1 MKVVIIGGGAAGML
15 AGISASKENNEVTIL
30 EKMNSLGKKLRITG
44 KGRCNITNAIDIKDF
59 INNIPG
65 NGKFLYSAFQNFT
78 NKDIIDLL
86 KEEGLETKVER
97 GNRVF
102 PVTDNAQ
109 SVIDALY
116 RILKKQKVE
125 IVTNAKVGDLI
136 VNEGKAIGVKYI
148 QNGIEKNIEAD
159 KIIIATGGASYKA
172 TGSTGDGYEIAKKY
186 GHTINTV
193 KPGLVPLECH
203 EKNLCKELQGLSLR
217 NIAIKLV
224 DKEKNKA
231 IYEDF
236 GEMMFTHFGVT
247 GPVIISSSSHLVR
260 YKNIEELFK
269 NGKIELSIDLKPAL
283 SKEKLDL
290 RIRRDFEEF
299 KNKKFKNSLDKLLP
313 QKLIE
318 PIIKLSKIDEDKK
331 VNEITKEER
340 NCLGEIIKNFKFTI
354 SSFRPIEEAIITAG
368 GISVKEIDPKSMESK
383 IIKNLYFAGEIIDV
397 DGYTGGFN
405 LQIAFSTGVTA
416 GRSVYASN

>member
-318 PIIKLSKIDEDKK
+318 PIIKLSKIDEGKK

-340 NCLGEIIKNFKFTI
+340 NYLGKIIKNFKFTI

>member
-1 MKVVIIGGGAAGML
+1 MKVVIVGGGAAGML
-15 AGISASKENNEVTIL
+15 AGISASDGNNEVTIL
-30 EKMNSLGKKLRITG
+30 EKMNTLGKKLRITG
-44 KGRCNITNAIDIKDF
+44 KGRCNITNAADIKEF
-59 INNIPG
+59 ISNIPR
-65 NGKFLYSAFQNFT
+65 NGKFLYSVFQNFT
-78 NKDIIDLL
+78 NEDIINLL
-86 KEEGLETKVER
+86 KKEGLETKVER

-116 RILKKQKVE
+116 RILKKQKVK
-125 IVTNAKVGDLI
+125 ILTNAKVEDII
-136 VNEGKAIGVKYI
+136 VKNSEVIGVKYI
-148 QNGIEKNIEAD
+148 VDNAEQIMEAD

-186 GHTINTV
+186 GHTINTI
-193 KPGLVPLECH
+193 KPGLVPLECY
-203 EKNLCKELQGLSLR
+203 EKNLCKELQGLSLK
-217 NIAIKLV
+217 NISIKLK
-224 DKEKNKA
+224 DKEKNKE

-269 NGKIELSIDLKPAL
+269 NKNIELSIDLKPAL

-318 PIIKLSKIDEDKK
+318 PIINLSKIDGEKK

-340 NCLGEIIKNFKFTI
+340 NYLGEIIKNFKFTI
-354 SSFRPIEEAIITAG
+354 SSFRPIEEAIITVG

-383 IIKNLYFAGEIIDV
+383 IVKNLYFAGEIIDV

-405 LQIAFSTGVTA
+405 LQIAFSTGFVA
-416 GRSVYASN
+416 GRSI

>member
-1 MKVVIIGGGAAGML
+1 MKVVIVGGGAAGML
-15 AGISASKENNEVTIL
+15 AGISASDGNNEVTIL
-30 EKMNSLGKKLRITG
+30 EKMNTLGKKLRITG
-44 KGRCNITNAIDIKDF
+44 KGRCNITNSIDIKEF

-65 NGKFLYSAFQNFT
+65 NGKFLYSVFQNFT
-78 NKDIIDLL
+78 NEDIINLL
-86 KEEGLETKVER
+86 KKEGLDTKVER

-116 RILKKQKVE
+116 RILKKQKVK
-125 IVTNAKVGDLI
+125 ILTNAKVEDII
-136 VNEGKAIGVKYI
+136 VKNGEAIGVKYI
-148 QNGIEKNIEAD
+148 ADDIEQIIEAD

-186 GHTINTV
+186 GHTINTI
-193 KPGLVPLECH
+193 KPGLVPLECY
-203 EKNLCKELQGLSLR
+203 EKNLCKELQGLSLK
-217 NIAIKLV
+217 NISINLK
-224 DKEKNKA
+224 DKEKNKL

-269 NGKIELSIDLKPAL
+269 NKKIELSIDLKPAL

-318 PIIKLSKIDEDKK
+318 PIINLSKIDGEKK

-340 NCLGEIIKNFKFTI
+340 NYLGEIIKNFNFTI
-354 SSFRPIEEAIITAG
+354 SSFRPIDEAIITAG

-383 IIKNLYFAGEIIDV
+383 LIKNLYFAGEIIDV

-405 LQIAFSTGVTA
+405 LQIAFSTGFVA
-416 GRSVYASN
+416 GRSIYASN

>member
-1 MKVVIIGGGAAGML
+1 
-15 AGISASKENNEVTIL
+15 
-30 EKMNSLGKKLRITG
+30 
-44 KGRCNITNAIDIKDF
+44 
-59 INNIPG
+59 
-65 NGKFLYSAFQNFT
+65 
-78 NKDIIDLL
+78 
-86 KEEGLETKVER
+86 
-97 GNRVF
+97 
-102 PVTDNAQ
+102 
-109 SVIDALY
+109 
-116 RILKKQKVE
+116 
-125 IVTNAKVGDLI
+125 
-136 VNEGKAIGVKYI
+136 
-148 QNGIEKNIEAD
+148 
-159 KIIIATGGASYKA
+159 
-172 TGSTGDGYEIAKKY
+172 
-186 GHTINTV
+186 
-193 KPGLVPLECH
+193 
-203 EKNLCKELQGLSLR
+203 
-217 NIAIKLV
+217 
-224 DKEKNKA
+224 
-231 IYEDF
+231 
-236 GEMMFTHFGVT
+236 MFTHFGVT